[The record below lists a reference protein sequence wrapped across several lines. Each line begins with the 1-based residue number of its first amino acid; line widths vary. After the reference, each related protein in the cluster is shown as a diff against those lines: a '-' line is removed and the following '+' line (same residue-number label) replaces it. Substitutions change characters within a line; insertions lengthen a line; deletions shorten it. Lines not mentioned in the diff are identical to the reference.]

1 MDDPMRGVDIG
12 TKLEVYAM
20 IRAEA
25 ALGRS
30 FLWYTTEVDEL
41 THCDRVYVF
50 RNGRITEAID
60 AADLSEQRVL
70 QASFA
75 ESGA

>member
-1 MDDPMRGVDIG
+1 MRGVDIG

-25 ALGRS
+25 ASGRS

-50 RNGRITEAID
+50 RNGRIAETID